1 MNFHLINYYRNK
13 QSDKLESLKLS
24 DPFCQNLTNNRLKV
38 LESSTGKFGRSLLI
52 IAEDIEAEALTTL
65 VVNTLRGTLKV
76 CAVKAPGFGDRRK
89 AMLED
94 IAILTGGADDIKARV
109 EQLRKQIEDLKG
121 DNADRNVGIAIL
133 RRAIEEPLRQDD
145 Y

>member
-1 MNFHLINYYRNK
+1 M
-13 QSDKLESLKLS
+13 
-24 DPFCQNLTNNRLKV
+24 
-38 LESSTGKFGRSLLI
+38 
-52 IAEDIEAEALTTL
+52 
-65 VVNTLRGTLKV
+65 KV

-89 AMLED
+89 AMLKD

>member
-1 MNFHLINYYRNK
+1 
-13 QSDKLESLKLS
+13 
-24 DPFCQNLTNNRLKV
+24 
-38 LESSTGKFGRSLLI
+38 
-52 IAEDIEAEALTTL
+52 
-65 VVNTLRGTLKV
+65 
-76 CAVKAPGFGDRRK
+76 
-89 AMLED
+89 MLED

>member
-1 MNFHLINYYRNK
+1 M
-13 QSDKLESLKLS
+13 
-24 DPFCQNLTNNRLKV
+24 
-38 LESSTGKFGRSLLI
+38 
-52 IAEDIEAEALTTL
+52 
-65 VVNTLRGTLKV
+65 KV